1 MIELRLPN
9 VTGTTPEEQIA
20 ELKRYLYSTVNQL
33 NWALQTL
40 EEGTDS
46 NTKITKQIVEKQKSP
61 DKAQDNFNE
70 IKGLIIKSA
79 EIVEAFSEEASK
91 RFSSEYVAKSEIGT
105 YVANETADIRAN
117 AEGLRVDID
126 KTEAIAAEIQNIQK
140 EMKGYVKIGDIGNG
154 EIGVEI
160 MNGEE
165 EGEKRRV
172 FARYTAKGT
181 VLTNE
186 SGQDAVVI
194 AASKT
199 KLTGGVTIEG
209 NNSFLTIGKYSL
221 DPKNGLGLYWEGEAD
236 G

>member
-9 VTGTTPEEQIA
+9 ITGTTPEEQIA

-40 EEGTDS
+40 EDGTE
-46 NTKITKQIVEKQKSP
+46 NNARITTEIVKKQTSP

-79 EIVEAFSEEASK
+79 EIAEAYSEEASK

-117 AEGLRVDID
+117 AAGLRVDID
-126 KTEAIAAEIQNIQK
+126 KTEAIAIETQNIQK
-140 EMKGYVKIGDIGNG
+140 EMQGYVKIGDIGNG

-160 MNGEE
+160 MNGEA
-165 EGEKRRV
+165 GDSNRV

-181 VLTNE
+181 VLSNE

-194 AASKT
+194 ADGKT
-199 KLTGGVTIEG
+199 NLTGRVTIKG
-209 NNSFLTIGKYSL
+209 NNSSLTLGKYSL
-221 DPKNGLGLYWEGEAD
+221 DPSNGLGLYWEGE
-236 G
+236 